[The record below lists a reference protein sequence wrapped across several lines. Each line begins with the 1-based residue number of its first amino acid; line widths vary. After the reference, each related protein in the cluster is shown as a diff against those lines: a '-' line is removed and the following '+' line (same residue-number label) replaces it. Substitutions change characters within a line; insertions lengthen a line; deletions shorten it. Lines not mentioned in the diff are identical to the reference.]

1 MHEQRLSEWIAK
13 SQQGDAVAFGQIVA
27 FYQSKIFAYVF
38 RLIGNENDAK
48 DVVQETFLRAWT
60 YCKTYQSRFR
70 VSTWLYTIAT
80 NCSYDYLHA
89 KKKTTIYAEEN
100 MILLCDQLT
109 NSNLEQELSNKN
121 IATIIGQL
129 THTLTPKQKLVFTL
143 KYLEGLE
150 TEEITMI
157 TKLSA
162 EKVKSNLYLA
172 KKNMKEVLLKMKIYE
187 KR

>member
-1 MHEQRLSEWIAK
+1 
-13 SQQGDAVAFGQIVA
+13 
-27 FYQSKIFAYVF
+27 
-38 RLIGNENDAK
+38 
-48 DVVQETFLRAWT
+48 
-60 YCKTYQSRFR
+60 
-70 VSTWLYTIAT
+70 
-80 NCSYDYLHA
+80 
-89 KKKTTIYAEEN
+89 

-187 KR
+187 KQ